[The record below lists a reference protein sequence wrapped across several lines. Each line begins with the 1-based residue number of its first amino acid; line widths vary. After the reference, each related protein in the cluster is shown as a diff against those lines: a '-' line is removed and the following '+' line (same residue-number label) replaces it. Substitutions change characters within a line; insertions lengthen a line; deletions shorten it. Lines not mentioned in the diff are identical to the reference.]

1 MTSPGTATSFSALT
15 LLVES
20 FDLQKPIPD
29 MTYNVLSGT
38 LSPAQ
43 SVDQCQ
49 SSGSGESLSIHPLLA
64 KRQNYGPLWAN
75 TKYNVVH
82 KTGSTQ
88 HT

>member
-1 MTSPGTATSFSALT
+1 MLNIKNINKAIVDMTSPGTTTSFSALT

-43 SVDQCQ
+43 SIDQCP
-49 SSGSGESLSIHPLLA
+49 SSGSGESP
-64 KRQNYGPLWAN
+64 
-75 TKYNVVH
+75 
-82 KTGSTQ
+82 
-88 HT
+88 